1 VRYTLAYDCY
11 VLDSINTNHH
21 ATAFTL
27 SHQIIMSVIPS
38 RADRRSRLRDVAQVA
53 NVSMA
58 TVDRV
63 LNNRGK
69 VRQLTAQRV
78 LAAAEQVKYVPA
90 SELLG
95 SAQKKVGVLGVVI
108 PAGPYHFFRKL
119 ELAFERLKER
129 AVRQGITILIRTPP
143 HQDWEAI
150 VKFLQNDAQ
159 LFDAV
164 ALIAGDHPVVLEAV
178 NAYRRQGKGVICI
191 VSDLPSSARQSFIG
205 IDNQA
210 AGKTAARL
218 LSEFARSGSI
228 GLLTGSLQQR
238 DHQERLLGFR
248 SSLET
253 LAPAMRIVGIKEAL
267 DKEDVCY
274 QFTKN
279 LIEQHSDLSGIYHSG
294 ADMTGIVRAIQEPG
308 YRQNLV
314 VIGHELTD
322 SSRQFLAH
330 GMVTAILNQ
339 DASFMAERTVAT
351 FADLLERDLPAHRVY
366 QLGAIEIFLR
376 ENLPPPAI

>member
-1 VRYTLAYDCY
+1 M
-11 VLDSINTNHH
+11 S
-21 ATAFTL
+21 AT
-27 SHQIIMSVIPS
+27 PS
-38 RADRRSRLRDVAQVA
+38 LADRRSRLRDVAQVA
-53 NVSMA
+53 NVSIA

-78 LAAAEQVKYVPA
+78 LAAAEQVKYFAA
-90 SELLG
+90 SELIG
-95 SAQKKVGVLGVVI
+95 SAQKKVGVLGVII

-129 AVRQGITILIRTPP
+129 AIRQGITILIRTPP
-143 HQDWEAI
+143 HQDWDAL
-150 VKFLQNDAQ
+150 VKLLQNEAQ
-159 LFDAV
+159 VFDTV
-164 ALIAGDHPVVLEAV
+164 ALIGGDHPVVIEAV
-178 NAYRRQGKGVICI
+178 NAYRRQGKGVICV

-205 IDNQA
+205 IDNRA

-218 LSEFARSGSI
+218 LSEFAPSGSA

-248 SSLET
+248 ASLET
-253 LAPAMRIVGIKEAL
+253 LSPGMRVVAIKEAL
-267 DKEDVCY
+267 DKEEVCY

-279 LIEQHSDLSGIYHSG
+279 LIEQHSDLSGIYHLG
-294 ADMTGIVRAIQEPG
+294 AEMNGIVRAIQESG
-308 YRQNLV
+308 RGENLV

-322 SSRQFLAH
+322 SSRRFLAH
-330 GMVTAILNQ
+330 GTVTAILNQ
-339 DASFMAERTVAT
+339 DASFIAERTMAT
-351 FADLLERDLPAHRVY
+351 FADLLQGDLPAHRVY

-376 ENLPPPAI
+376 ENLPPPAV

>member
-1 VRYTLAYDCY
+1 
-11 VLDSINTNHH
+11 
-21 ATAFTL
+21 
-27 SHQIIMSVIPS
+27 MSARPS
-38 RADRRSRLRDVAQVA
+38 LADRKSRLRDVAQVA

-69 VRQLTAQRV
+69 VRELTAQRV
-78 LAAAEQVKYVPA
+78 LAAAERVKYVPA

-95 SAQKKVGVLGVVI
+95 STQKKVGVLGVVI

-129 AVRQGITILIRTPP
+129 AIRQGITILMRTPP

-218 LSEFARSGSI
+218 LGEFARSGSI

-253 LAPAMRIVGIKEAL
+253 LAPAMRIAGIKEAL

-274 QFTKN
+274 EFTKG
-279 LIEQHSDLSGIYHSG
+279 LIDQCADLRGIYHFG
-294 ADMTGIVRAIQEPG
+294 ADMHGIVRAIQQSG
-308 YRQNLV
+308 QHWQNLV

-339 DASFMAERTVAT
+339 DASFMAERTLAT

-376 ENLPPPAI
+376 ENLPPPTI

>member
-1 VRYTLAYDCY
+1 
-11 VLDSINTNHH
+11 
-21 ATAFTL
+21 
-27 SHQIIMSVIPS
+27 MSAIPS
-38 RADRRSRLRDVAQVA
+38 PADRRSRLRDVAQIA
-53 NVSMA
+53 NVSIA

-78 LAAAEQVKYVPA
+78 LAAAEQIKYLPA

-95 SAQKKVGVLGVVI
+95 SVQKKVGVLGVII

-119 ELAFERLKER
+119 EIAFERLKER
-129 AVRQGITILIRTPP
+129 AIRHGVTILIRTPP
-143 HQDWEAI
+143 HQDWEAM
-150 VKFLQNDAQ
+150 VKLLQSDAQ

-164 ALIAGDHPVVLEAV
+164 ALIAGDHPIVIEAV
-178 NAYRRQGKGVICI
+178 NSYRRQDKGVICI

-205 IDNQA
+205 IDNRA

-218 LSEFARSGSI
+218 LSEFARSGSV

-248 SSLET
+248 ASLET
-253 LAPAMRIVGIKEAL
+253 LAPAMRVVGVKEAL

-274 QFTKN
+274 EFTKN
-279 LIEQHSDLSGIYHSG
+279 LIEQHSDLTGIYHFG
-294 ADMTGIVRAIQEPG
+294 ADMNGIVRAIQAAGRSE
-308 YRQNLV
+308 QVV

-330 GMVTAILNQ
+330 GTVTAILNQ
-339 DASFMAERTVAT
+339 GASFIAEQTLAAFV
-351 FADLLERDLPAHRVY
+351 DLLERDLPAHRVY

-376 ENLPPPAI
+376 ENLPPPGV